1 MVSLRGLQIDI
12 ILIVCLSRKI
22 NELKANLM
30 NAFTCIINKPLF
42 SPFIPN
48 VVNIW
53 LTKSFNKFFQMMHV
67 VPSCASPVP
76 YFSPSYSPESYSPE
90 SPPDLTFEFD
100 LNLLPS
106 SDCADVV
113 PGLDLPLPIPTDP
126 FQEVPSPS
134 SSFTFLD
141 SSLHSPTMFS
151 PVGGGNEKTP
161 LYSSYMMDPNSSS
174 PISLPPSSPYSPG
187 KFSLTLQQGNI
198 L

>member
-1 MVSLRGLQIDI
+1 
-12 ILIVCLSRKI
+12 
-22 NELKANLM
+22 
-30 NAFTCIINKPLF
+30 
-42 SPFIPN
+42 
-48 VVNIW
+48 
-53 LTKSFNKFFQMMHV
+53 MMHV

-198 L
+198 LQQLVVMIKAYDYKNKEQYTAKSVMAIIITLKPTIKKKH

>member
-1 MVSLRGLQIDI
+1 
-12 ILIVCLSRKI
+12 
-22 NELKANLM
+22 
-30 NAFTCIINKPLF
+30 
-42 SPFIPN
+42 
-48 VVNIW
+48 
-53 LTKSFNKFFQMMHV
+53 MHV

-106 SDCADVV
+106 ADCTDVV

-151 PVGGGNEKTP
+151 PVGGGKEKTP

-187 KFSLTLQQGNI
+187 KEEWFSHIAQGIVTLYYYSI
-198 L
+198 LSKIRVVRIE